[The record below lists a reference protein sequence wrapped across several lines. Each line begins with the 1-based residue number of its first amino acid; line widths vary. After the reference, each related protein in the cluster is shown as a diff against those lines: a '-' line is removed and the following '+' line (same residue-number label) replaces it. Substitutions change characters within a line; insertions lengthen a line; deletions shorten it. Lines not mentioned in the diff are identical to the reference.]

1 VCLGGVS
8 YLCGIEKTK
17 KMDEKRYNAVLDEE
31 TGIIC
36 AQRIVRMN
44 DEREPVAQFVIVID
58 DDPRIE
64 GDCFMGSKV
73 VKLPIECV
81 RNSNDSELRDM
92 VLKKIPALKWA
103 VRHPCLYAGIFS
115 GEQTLKYE

>member
-1 VCLGGVS
+1 
-8 YLCGIEKTK
+8 
-17 KMDEKRYNAVLDEE
+17 MDEKKYNAVMDTED

-58 DDPRIE
+58 DDPRIR
-64 GDCFMGSKV
+64 GDYFMGRRV
-73 VKLPIECV
+73 VKLPAECV
-81 RNSNDSELRDM
+81 MNSSDSELRDM
-92 VLKKIPALKWA
+92 ALKKIPALKWA

-115 GEQTLKYE
+115 GEQTLRYE

>member
-1 VCLGGVS
+1 
-8 YLCGIEKTK
+8 
-17 KMDEKRYNAVLDEE
+17 MDEKKYNVVFDTEE

-44 DEREPVAQFVIVID
+44 HEREPVVQYVIVID
-58 DDPRIE
+58 DDPRIK
-64 GDCFMGSKV
+64 GDCFMGRRV
-73 VKLPIECV
+73 VKLPAKCLM
-81 RNSNDSELRDM
+81 NSSDSELRDM

>member
-1 VCLGGVS
+1 VFWRESVPLRHRKAK
-8 YLCGIEKTK
+8 E
-17 KMDEKRYNAVLDEE
+17 MDEKKYNAVMDTEE

-58 DDPRIE
+58 DDPRIK
-64 GDCFMGSKV
+64 GDCFMERQV
-73 VKLPIECV
+73 VKLPGECV
-81 RNSNDSELRDM
+81 MYSSNSELRDM

-103 VRHPCLYAGIFS
+103 VRQPYLYVGIFS
-115 GEQTLKYE
+115 GEQSLKYE